1 MGLID
6 REYMYE
12 DKADSKKKKV
22 KHMSKKERSNELWR
36 LYGKKH
42 KTIFD
47 KLKIRKLEN
56 LNPLS

>member
-12 DKADSKKKKV
+12 DKADCKKKKV
-22 KHMSKKERSNELWR
+22 KHMNKKERANELWR
-36 LYGKKH
+36 LYGKKY

-56 LNPLS
+56 LNRLS

>member
-22 KHMSKKERSNELWR
+22 KHMSKKR
-36 LYGKKH
+36 
-42 KTIFD
+42 T
-47 KLKIRKLEN
+47 LK
-56 LNPLS
+56 

>member
-22 KHMSKKERSNELWR
+22 KHMSKKNAQMN
-36 LYGKKH
+36 YGVCMVKKAQ
-42 KTIFD
+42 
-47 KLKIRKLEN
+47 N
-56 LNPLS
+56 LI